1 MPAESRR
8 RFSLTFLSRKYI
20 HFKSMRAGPEWCA
33 ARFGAIGR
41 RADAT
46 NRGSWVTRREVTG
59 CTPREH
65 VNNLQPVSF
74 LPGRVRSVML

>member
-1 MPAESRR
+1 MVRR
-8 RFSLTFLSRKYI
+8 TVRR
-20 HFKSMRAGPEWCA
+20 HREA
-33 ARFGAIGR
+33 GR
-41 RADAT
+41 RDEQ
-46 NRGSWVTRREVTG
+46 GSWVTRREVTG